1 MELTLPEI
9 HLSQWLGNLYNHDPS
24 RGDVSGRN
32 FDDNSHKG
40 QESTVQRN
48 SAKVNKFTVISLN
61 TNSNVKIYTPRKWF
75 SITLQLILP
84 LFVCILSMNT
94 YWYIPLK
101 KKKLTFS
108 VNACKSICS

>member
-24 RGDVSGRN
+24 HGDVSGRN

-61 TNSNVKIYTPRKWF
+61 TIQMSKLIHQENGFQLHSN
-75 SITLQLILP
+75 
-84 LFVCILSMNT
+84 
-94 YWYIPLK
+94 
-101 KKKLTFS
+101 
-108 VNACKSICS
+108 